1 LKKDCVDRE
10 VFDVEHQ
17 LGMLDVL
24 PEKERDA
31 LISLAR
37 SVWFP
42 KASYLYHEGQ
52 IGESLYIIGSGR
64 VGIWIGG
71 ERGRPTLIN
80 TMGPTEVLG
89 EMAILG
95 SERTRTASVQAL
107 TDVRALQF
115 DARDIHEV
123 LDRRP
128 RVYLLFIDILVKRV
142 QRLTNQVGEYADL
155 DGPTRVYRQ
164 LCAMADTG
172 ETVGQTTTLPLA
184 QHHLASLAAVSLR
197 LASDV
202 LSKARDDGLLQTG
215 RGEIIVLDWQ
225 GVRRRAGLSRRK

>member
-1 LKKDCVDRE
+1 MRLGVN
-10 VFDVEHQ
+10 HH
-17 LGMLDVL
+17 LGMLEVL
-24 PEKERDA
+24 PPKERDA
-31 LISLAR
+31 LIAFAR

-42 KASYLYHEGQ
+42 KGSYLYHEGQ

-64 VGIWIGG
+64 VGIWTGG

-80 TMGPTEVLG
+80 TLGPTEVLG

-95 SERTRTASVQAL
+95 SERVRTASVQAL
-107 TDVRALQF
+107 TDVRAMQF
-115 DARDIHEV
+115 DARDIHEL

-142 QRLTNQVGEYADL
+142 QRLTNQVGEFADL

-164 LCAMADTG
+164 ICAMADTG
-172 ETVGQTTTLPLA
+172 ETTGQTTVLPLA

-202 LSKARDDGLLQTG
+202 LTKARNDGLIQTG
-215 RGEIIVLDWQ
+215 RGEIVVLDWPS
-225 GVRRRAGLSRRK
+225 VRRRAGLTRRK